1 MWQRRISLL
10 LILLCYSIA
19 QEEHSEN
26 QTPSRF
32 QVITFRWEANETPYM
47 ITTWLL
53 LAALAKILF
62 HIFKP
67 LSLLPDSTLLI
78 TVGLLLGLILK
89 QSGAHITYSLD
100 SHVFFLY
107 LLPPI
112 IFDAGYFMPNRA
124 LFENFE
130 SVLLFAVVGTIWN
143 CIAIG
148 ELFEGCSLLLL
159 SNYGFFSMAFTTTE
173 IFRWILLVATRRIGK
188 IEQLTLKIQVAV
200 IAVFEEINVNEFI
213 FVNVFGEALFNDG
226 VTVVCTVHICSL
238 GKSYLYIG
246 TIPINAK

>member
-1 MWQRRISLL
+1 MGTERNPLYDCHMVIDCGFSENLLSLDFLVFHLYKPIANAFPDSSLL
-10 LILLCYSIA
+10 IA
-19 QEEHSEN
+19 
-26 QTPSRF
+26 
-32 QVITFRWEANETPYM
+32 
-47 ITTWLL
+47 
-53 LAALAKILF
+53 
-62 HIFKP
+62 
-67 LSLLPDSTLLI
+67 
-78 TVGLLLGLILK
+78 VGLLLGLILK

-124 LFENFE
+124 LFENCD

-148 ELFEGCSLLLL
+148 SSLLLL
-159 SNYGFFSMAFTTTE
+159 SSYGLFSMEFSTTE
-173 IFRWILLVATRRIGK
+173 IFVFSALISAVDP
-188 IEQLTLKIQVAV
+188 VAV

-226 VTVVCTVHICSL
+226 VT
-238 GKSYLYIG
+238 
-246 TIPINAK
+246 